1 VNNAF
6 SKENIIPIKKFYDLL
21 LVVCYIF
28 LSVAFILLPP
38 LNETPL
44 RVILGLPLVLFVPG
58 YVFISALFPEKK
70 EFDSLERIALS
81 IGLSICIAIFTG
93 FLLTYTPF
101 GVRQSSVLFSLST
114 ITLLMT
120 AISGVRRITVPDWEK
135 PCDER
140 YPQH

>member
-1 VNNAF
+1 VNDAS
-6 SKENIIPIKKFYDLL
+6 SKENTIPIKKFYDLL

-28 LSVAFILLPP
+28 LSVVFILLPP

-70 EFDSLERIALS
+70 EFDSVERIALS
-81 IGLSICIAIFTG
+81 IGMSICIAIFTG

-101 GVRQSSVLFSLST
+101 GVQQSSVLFSLSA
-114 ITLLMT
+114 ITLLLT
-120 AISGVRRITVPDWEK
+120 AISGVRRITVPDWDN
-135 PCDER
+135 PHDE
-140 YPQH
+140 H

>member
-1 VNNAF
+1 MNNAF
-6 SKENIIPIKKFYDLL
+6 SKENSIPITRFYDLL
-21 LVVCYIF
+21 FVLCYTLVSIAC
-28 LSVAFILLPP
+28 ILLPP

-44 RVILGLPLVLFVPG
+44 RVIFGLPLVLFVPG

-101 GVRQSSVLFSLST
+101 GVRESSVLFSLST
-114 ITLLMT
+114 ITLVLT
-120 AISGVRRITVPDWEK
+120 ALSGVRRMNAPDE
-135 PCDER
+135 ENL
-140 YPQH
+140 YVETYH